1 MTLAWILAASV
12 AGGTLSAGLAA
23 FSLYLRASWMPIL
36 VSYAIGALLGAAF
49 LEVIPHAFEL
59 GTPRQA
65 GAGILAG
72 IFGFFVLEKLLLWRH
87 CHTENCE
94 VHRPHAAHER
104 PPGHDQGPTGALS
117 MVGDTVQEMVDGVLI
132 AAAFLRSPELGDVRP
147 L

>member
-12 AGGTLSAGLAA
+12 AGGTLSVGLAA

-65 GAGILAG
+65 S
-72 IFGFFVLEKLLLWRH
+72 WR
-87 CHTENCE
+87 
-94 VHRPHAAHER
+94 
-104 PPGHDQGPTGALS
+104 
-117 MVGDTVQEMVDGVLI
+117 
-132 AAAFLRSPELGDVRP
+132 LRSRTWLASERRQYLCNAMICSSIIGFRS
-147 L
+147 